1 MSTYYTSFFVNFE
14 EKFFHKEFSSK
25 MVVEQLQFCIDN
37 GLIEAIGID
46 ETELRQNVSFL
57 ARMDNGETRFYRFYS
72 GNVIALRRMYR
83 KFSRIS
89 WGI

>member
-57 ARMDNGETRFYRFYS
+57 AKMDNGECRFYRFYN

-83 KFSRIS
+83 KFSKAI